1 MSINSKNF
9 KNFSR
14 LENILIIGNGGRE
27 NSLAWAIQKNE
38 LIKKV
43 YLIPGNGG
51 SERINKC
58 ERIKIDVNKK
68 DELLEKLD
76 SLKIDLI
83 VIGPEIPL
91 ANGLADFLRKK
102 NFKVFGPNKDGAKLE
117 FSKSWAKEFMQDA
130 NIPTANFWKVNS
142 LEEAKRIIDSSSIPL
157 VVKADGLASGKGVFI
172 PDSKDE
178 CFCAAESI
186 FNGKFGNAGNVI
198 VLEEK
203 IQGPEVS
210 VFALCDGKRYT
221 LLPTAQDHKRL
232 NEKDQGPNTGGMG
245 AYSPAPLLTKDYLDK
260 IIKEIIEPTINE
272 LNKRN
277 IDYRGVIY
285 FGLMITKSGPKVI
298 EYNCRF
304 GDPECQTIMPLMD
317 QNFVFLLEKCSMG
330 SLTGDEKINTS
341 DKVRGC
347 VIAKSKGYPH
357 EYKTGFEISIGK
369 IDSNNCQIFDSG
381 TSLSK
386 NGKLLTD
393 GGRVLSVVC
402 QDKDFDFVF
411 EVFADLVTFFS
422 FFKGVSVDTA
432 LLNRIDFSL
441 FRNLEIIGIFK

>member
-1 MSINSKNF
+1 MSINSSSSNGF
-9 KNFSR
+9 IR
-14 LENILIIGNGGRE
+14 LGNILIIGNGGRE

-38 LIKKV
+38 LVKKV
-43 YLIPGNGG
+43 YLIPGNAG
-51 SERINKC
+51 SERIHKC
-58 ERIKIDVNKK
+58 ERIEIDIDNKN
-68 DELLEKLD
+68 ELVEKLN

-102 NFKVFGPNKDGAKLE
+102 NFKVFGPGKDGAKLE
-117 FSKSWAKEFMQDA
+117 YSKSWAKEFMKDA
-130 NIPTANFWKVNS
+130 NIPTANFWKANS
-142 LEEAKRIIDSSSIPL
+142 LEEAKKIINSSSIPL

-172 PDSKDE
+172 PNSKDE
-178 CFCAAESI
+178 CLKAAESI
-186 FNGKFGNAGNVI
+186 FNGKFGNSGNVV

-203 IQGPEVS
+203 INGPEVS

-232 NEKDQGPNTGGMG
+232 REGDKGPNTGGMG
-245 AYSPAPLLTKDYLDK
+245 AYSPAPLLTEDHLDK
-260 IIKEIIEPTINE
+260 IIKEIIEPTLDE
-272 LNKRN
+272 LIKKN

-330 SLTGDEKINTS
+330 NLTGTEIIDTS
-341 DKVRGC
+341 DKVSGC
-347 VIAKSKGYPH
+347 VIATSKGYPS
-357 EYKTGFEISIGK
+357 EYKTGFPIRIGE

-381 TSLSK
+381 TTLSK
-386 NGKLLTD
+386 NGELLTN
-393 GGRVLSVVC
+393 GGRVLSIVC
-402 QDKDFDFVF
+402 QDKDFDIVF
-411 EVFADLVTFFS
+411 EKAYKNLREINFD
-422 FFKGVSVDTA
+422 G
-432 LLNRIDFSL
+432 IY
-441 FRNLEIIGIFK
+441 FRNDIGHQVRKNFFRVN

>member
-1 MSINSKNF
+1 MGNHSPISSSF
-9 KNFSR
+9 IS

-27 NSLAWAIQKNE
+27 NSLAWAIQRNE
-38 LIKKV
+38 LVKKV
-43 YLIPGNGG
+43 YLIPGNAG

-58 ERIKIDVNKK
+58 KRIKIDINNKN
-68 DELLEKLD
+68 ELVEKLD
-76 SLKIDLI
+76 FFKIDLVI
-83 VIGPEIPL
+83 IGPEIPL

-102 NFKVFGPNKDGAKLE
+102 DFKVFGPNKNGAKLE

-142 LEEAKRIIDSSSIPL
+142 LEEAKKIINSSAIPL

-172 PDSKDE
+172 PNSKDE
-178 CFCAAESI
+178 CIKAAESI
-186 FNGKFGNAGNVI
+186 FSGRFGKAGDVV

-210 VFALCDGKRYT
+210 VFALCDGKRYI

-232 NEKDQGPNTGGMG
+232 NEKDKGPNTGGMG
-245 AYSPAPLLTKDYLDK
+245 AYSPAPLLTKDYLDR

-285 FGLMITKSGPKVI
+285 FGLMITQSGPKVI

-317 QNFVFLLEKCSMG
+317 KNFVFLLEKCSMG
-330 SLTGDEKINTS
+330 NLTGDEKIDTS
-341 DKVRGC
+341 DRVSAC
-347 VIAKSKGYPH
+347 VIATSKGYPY
-357 EYKTGFEISIGK
+357 EYKTGFQIKIGK
-369 IDSNNCQIFDSG
+369 IDANDCQIFDSG
-381 TSLSK
+381 TSLSE

-393 GGRVLSVVC
+393 GGRVLSIVC
-402 QDKDFDFVF
+402 QDKDFDMVF
-411 EVFADLVTFFS
+411 EKAYKNLKEIHFE
-422 FFKGVSVDTA
+422 G
-432 LLNRIDFSL
+432 IY
-441 FRNLEIIGIFK
+441 FRNDIGHQVRKNFSKEN